1 MTSKEIVHKGIVVVA
16 IYFPYDN
23 LKINRVKQ
31 LESVRWSQSARAW
44 LFNATPAEIQKYYQL
59 FPTIKI
65 EPLSKSIERKV
76 ETLPIEKI
84 EALNQFELFLKSRR
98 YAASTIKTY
107 CDALRSFFRFYTA
120 RSISEITDQDV
131 IRFNHD
137 FVLKKNLSGSF
148 QNQVVNAI
156 KLFYATCENRQ
167 LNIELIHRPKREKLL
182 PNVLSKEEVKAI
194 LMAHANNKHR
204 IMLSLIYSCG
214 LRSAELISLKPAD
227 IDSKRNLIIIRQAK
241 GKKDRIVPLSPKILE
256 LLRAYFVAFKPQ
268 MFLFEGQTAGKP
280 YDARSLQLVLKQAL
294 KKTGI
299 TKPVTLHWLRHS
311 YATHLLESGTD
322 LRYIQELLGHSS
334 SKTTEIY
341 THVSMRSIQ
350 HITSPFDNL

>member
-1 MTSKEIVHKGIVVVA
+1 MFKAKG
-16 IYFPYDN
+16 N
-23 LKINRVKQ
+23 
-31 LESVRWSQSARAW
+31 E
-44 LFNATPAEIQKYYQL
+44 
-59 FPTIKI
+59 KI

-167 LNIELIHRPKREKLL
+167 LNIELIH
-182 PNVLSKEEVKAI
+182 EEVRLNAV
-194 LMAHANNKHR
+194 H
-204 IMLSLIYSCG
+204 
-214 LRSAELISLKPAD
+214 E
-227 IDSKRNLIIIRQAK
+227 
-241 GKKDRIVPLSPKILE
+241 
-256 LLRAYFVAFKPQ
+256 
-268 MFLFEGQTAGKP
+268 
-280 YDARSLQLVLKQAL
+280 
-294 KKTGI
+294 
-299 TKPVTLHWLRHS
+299 
-311 YATHLLESGTD
+311 
-322 LRYIQELLGHSS
+322 S
-334 SKTTEIY
+334 SKAPEAVDLIVHDDHNRRQQVAHSLHISQVEVV
-341 THVSMRSIQ
+341 HVVG
-350 HITSPFDNL
+350 HENVFHGV